1 MISKELADGFAGAGY
16 DPSYGKVTL
25 SNRPDLCE
33 YQCNGAMAGAK
44 TYKKAPFMIAEDVAG
59 RIKDRPCFEEVSVV
73 KPGFINLK
81 LNKEYIADYL
91 NKMGEDPALGLDPV
105 ENPKMILVDY
115 GGPNVAKPLH
125 VGHLRSAIIGESIK
139 RMGRGSIDLIIINT
153 IIPTLFAYGR
163 YLDDMRYQE
172 QAVGLLEQLKAE
184 ENHIIRLWRQ
194 CGLEVQ
200 HAADSQAL
208 IQLKKEYCDR
218 HECLRCR
225 FGYEFL
231 KSNKKQNNY
240 GG

>member
-1 MISKELADGFAGAGY
+1 MKKIIDMISKELADGFAGAGY

-125 VGHLRSAIIGESIK
+125 VGHLRSAIIGE
-139 RMGRGSIDLIIINT
+139 
-153 IIPTLFAYGR
+153 
-163 YLDDMRYQE
+163 YQ
-172 QAVGLLEQLKAE
+172 KD
-184 ENHIIRLWRQ
+184 R
-194 CGLEVQ
+194 
-200 HAADSQAL
+200 
-208 IQLKKEYCDR
+208 KKN
-218 HECLRCR
+218 
-225 FGYEFL
+225 GP
-231 KSNKKQNNY
+231 
-240 GG
+240 